1 MTKTNRIDENF
12 ALETGEPVALFKK
25 WLKEAVFSEPVNPNA
40 CALATANK
48 SGRPSV
54 RMVLLKA
61 VDNDGFVFYTN
72 SLSQKGLDLS
82 ENPRA
87 SLCFYWKSLGREV
100 RVDGEVEKIPEED
113 ADLYFDS
120 RSRSSQIGA
129 WASKQS
135 RILESRDQLEKRVVE
150 FTAKF
155 NDMRVPRPE
164 FWCGYRV
171 NHMKVEFWA
180 EKDFRLHD
188 RFVFNRTNRGWQI
201 DRLYP

>member
-1 MTKTNRIDENF
+1 LKKKNRIDENF
-12 ALETGEPVALFKK
+12 ALQTDEPVALFNE
-25 WLKEAVFSEPVNPNA
+25 WLKEAASKEPVNPNA
-40 CALATANK
+40 CALATADK
-48 SGRPSV
+48 SGKPSV

-61 VDNDGFVFYTN
+61 VNNDGFVFYTN
-72 SLSQKGLDLS
+72 SKSQKGLDLS
-82 ENPRA
+82 ENPQA

-100 RVDGEVEKIPEED
+100 RVDGGVEKISEED
-113 ADLYFDS
+113 ANLYFNS

-135 RILESRDQLEKRVVE
+135 RILESRDQLEKRVAE

-155 NDMRVPRPE
+155 KDTEVPRPK
-164 FWCGYRV
+164 FWWGYRV
-171 NHMKVEFWA
+171 NHTKVEFWA
-180 EKDFRLHD
+180 EKYSRLHD